1 MASLLPVLPPPGT
14 PEPVPEVEISADFR
28 EFRALGTIAEMVA
41 FGRKVIDDL
50 TFPTARAWAK
60 SGRGVIGCFPVYTPQ
75 ELVHSMDL
83 LPVLI
88 QGGGENID
96 ITHADAPLGSFLCSV
111 SKSTLELALT
121 GRLQSFSGFVFPYI
135 CDVSRNL
142 EGIFGRVLPGRP
154 THMLHLPQNFHSAA
168 TLPFLMAEYRRF
180 IAMLRE
186 AGGRAYSPEALTAS
200 IELFERHRARVA
212 ELARLKLEE
221 PWRLTF
227 TEFYVLVRLGNL
239 LPREVH
245 LELLERAL
253 VEASGRDRRPKDA
266 IRIALVGS
274 FCEQPTLDLLDLLE
288 QVGCYVVDDELQ
300 MQHRWYSSVPAGAD
314 PLERLARAYVSSPVD
329 IGVRATPTT
338 KGEAILAKVDRAR
351 AQAVVF
357 LTAKF
362 CEPALEDVVLYRRAL
377 DTRKIPYLHLEFE
390 EKSTSYEQSRL
401 QLETFVESIL
411 FD

>member
-1 MASLLPVLPPPGT
+1 MATLLPVLPPPGT
-14 PEPVPEVEISADFR
+14 PAPVPEVEISADFR
-28 EFRALGTIAEMVA
+28 EFRSLETIDSMVA
-41 FGRKVIDDL
+41 FGRKVLDDL

-75 ELVHSMDL
+75 ELIHSMDL

-111 SKSTLELALT
+111 SKSTLEMALT
-121 GRLQSFSGFVFPYI
+121 GRLAPFSGFIFPYI

-142 EGIFGRVLPGRP
+142 EGIFSRVLPNRP
-154 THMLHLPQNFHSAA
+154 SHMLHLPQNFHSEA
-168 TLPFLMAEYRRF
+168 TLPFLVAEYRRL
-180 IAMLRE
+180 IAKLHE
-186 AGGRAYSPEALTAS
+186 AGGRAYSASALTES
-200 IELFERHRARVA
+200 IALFERHRARVA

-221 PWRLTF
+221 PWRLTL

-239 LPREVH
+239 LPREIH
-245 LELLERAL
+245 LALLERAIADARQR
-253 VEASGRDRRPKDA
+253 ERKPKDA
-266 IRIALVGS
+266 IRVALVGS

-300 MQHRWYSSVPAGAD
+300 MQHRWYAKIPEGAD

-351 AQAVVF
+351 AQGVVF

-377 DTRKIPYLHLEFE
+377 DGRKIPYLHLEFE
-390 EKSTSYEQSRL
+390 EKSTSYDQSRL